1 MLEIWYLYETWYITP
16 FSYHLLF
23 WYISWMRIAQTMN
36 EYSNHF
42 FKCTAYYINFL
53 KNVLTVIYQVT
64 RLLAQFKQGY
74 LCLVL
79 FLFIFL
85 IHWTSNKHKRMFT
98 FRKKLRTP
106 TRYIMHRHFQA
117 RKSFML
123 EYLADLQWWMIS
135 RKVFHFSIRFFCL
148 KSPQFY
154 WWNCI
159 SYLIFR
165 VVI

>member
-1 MLEIWYLYETWYITP
+1 MTP
-16 FSYHLLF
+16 CYHHLLF

-42 FKCTAYYINFL
+42 FKCTAYYMNFL

-64 RLLAQFKQGY
+64 RLLAQFKFNFSFIINKCKQGY

-135 RKVFHFSIRFFCL
+135 RKVFHFSIRFQTL
-148 KSPQFY
+148 
-154 WWNCI
+154 
-159 SYLIFR
+159 
-165 VVI
+165 